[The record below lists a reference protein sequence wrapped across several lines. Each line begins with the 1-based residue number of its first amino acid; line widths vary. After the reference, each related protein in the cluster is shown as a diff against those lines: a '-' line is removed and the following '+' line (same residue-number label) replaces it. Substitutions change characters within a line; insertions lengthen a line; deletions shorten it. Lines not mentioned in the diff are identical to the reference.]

1 MCGWLLCPPNNRKT
15 RQLQGGA
22 EEAEEAVEAVEA
34 VEEAVE
40 AMGGGRGVM

>member
-22 EEAEEAVEAVEA
+22 EEAVEAVEA
-34 VEEAVE
+34 VETVE
-40 AMGGGRGVM
+40 AIKAMGEGRGVM

>member
-15 RQLQGGA
+15 RQLQGG
-22 EEAEEAVEAVEA
+22 EEEAVEAEETV
-34 VEEAVE
+34 EAVE